1 MWILSLPNVINLP
14 QGMNLVR
21 ERNGKLHKCMKR
33 DFSAAKRRVSMEMQL
48 YVITVDDSLA
58 STATMPTAAVVP
70 EGGGED
76 GYRMVLEIIARSTQP
91 CIGIYVAG
99 DSLGPTVG
107 GRWWRLQHGQTL

>member
-1 MWILSLPNVINLP
+1 MWDA
-14 QGMNLVR
+14 
-21 ERNGKLHKCMKR
+21 CAKR
-33 DFSAAKRRVSMEMQL
+33 DFSAAKRRVSMEKQP

-58 STATMPTAAVVP
+58 STVAAVP

-76 GYRMVLEIIARSTQP
+76 GYRTVLEIIARSTQP

-99 DSLGPTVG
+99 DSLAPTAG

>member
-14 QGMNLVR
+14 QGVNLVR
-21 ERNGKLHKCMKR
+21 ERNKKWKAAQVRDSCAIR
-33 DFSAAKRRVSMEMQL
+33 DFSAAKRRISMEMQP

-58 STATMPTAAVVP
+58 STATMPMTAAVP

-91 CIGIYVAG
+91 CIGYM
-99 DSLGPTVG
+99 
-107 GRWWRLQHGQTL
+107 LQATA